1 MNNTLKN
8 NHNHIS
14 KQTILYNVL
23 ISKENNFSVKYSNK
37 NKKLLL
43 PTHNSRNFYYHFTRV
58 YQVFG
63 MDFLITFY

>member
-14 KQTILYNVL
+14 KQAILYNVL

-37 NKKLLL
+37 KNKNKKLLL
-43 PTHNSRNFYYHFTRV
+43 PTHNSRNFYYEFIKCLAWI
-58 YQVFG
+58 
-63 MDFLITFY
+63 FL